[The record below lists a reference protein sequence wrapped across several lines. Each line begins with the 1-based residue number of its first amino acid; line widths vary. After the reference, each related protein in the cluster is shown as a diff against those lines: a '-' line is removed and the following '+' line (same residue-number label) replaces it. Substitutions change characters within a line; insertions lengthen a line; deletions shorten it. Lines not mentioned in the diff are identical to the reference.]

1 MDGPDELTVSS
12 RGCCKVGAQHRRPL
26 LVAGETR
33 ENVMV
38 EEAFNG
44 SQNKLGF

>member
-1 MDGPDELTVSS
+1 MDGPDELTVGS
-12 RGCCKVGAQHRRPL
+12 RGHCKVGTQHRRPL
-26 LVAGETR
+26 LVAGESR

-44 SQNKLGF
+44 SQK